1 MASPSTGF
9 PTSLTLCLSLEMILR
24 HINIEPVYF
33 VLFHSFIDKINNK
46 LHGLSPPG
54 GLVSPPGGFAS
65 LAFDQAVPKN
75 SQRHLADR
83 NAIWIDQ
90 IVPGFVDY
98 YLNSLKKGGQCIF
111 SVRIF
116 LCCVSAIVQKK
127 RHSISIFT

>member
-9 PTSLTLCLSLEMILR
+9 PISLTLCLSLEMILR

-75 SQRHLADR
+75 SQCHLANQ
-83 NAIWIDQ
+83 NAI
-90 IVPGFVDY
+90 
-98 YLNSLKKGGQCIF
+98 CILHR
-111 SVRIF
+111 SDCAW
-116 LCCVSAIVQKK
+116 LCCLLSQFIEK
-127 RHSISIFT
+127 RRTVYIFCQNFFVLCHFRKTRHFSIFT